1 MCMCVCVRVCVCS
14 FSVSLVSTHIIHI
27 ICIYSC
33 YIHVISWTWI
43 SHIICIYSWSIHV
56 YLLNM
61 NKLVERNPPPGGVFY
76 LLCSL
81 ITSRVWTPLE
91 EPGTNPSR
99 GVLFFSTFFQNL
111 QFFWFSFSFFC
122 FPFFF
127 PNFYFQCSFHVIDCH
142 FCCPIPAQTRLS
154 LSSLLAGSTWN
165 FCEKNMFLARIRMDS
180 G

>member
-61 NKLVERNPPPGGVFY
+61 NKLIERNPPPRGGFLFTMFPDLEPCVDPPRRTWYKFFEGG
-76 LLCSL
+76 SFFFNIFSKFAIFL
-81 ITSRVWTPLE
+81 I
-91 EPGTNPSR
+91 
-99 GVLFFSTFFQNL
+99 LFFFFL
-111 QFFWFSFSFFC
+111 FSL
-122 FPFFF
+122 FF
-127 PNFYFQCSFHVIDCH
+127 PKFLLPMFFSCDW
-142 FCCPIPAQTRLS
+142 LS
-154 LSSLLAGSTWN
+154 LLLSNSCTN
-165 FCEKNMFLARIRMDS
+165 QVEP
-180 G
+180 